1 MTTRT
6 DRIPV
11 PHIRRFVG
19 WTATIAAILAGLAG
33 CGGGGDSG
41 GAPPVLK
48 AEGAYS
54 GTTSRGYDIGVLVLE
69 DDTVWAYY
77 SVGSLIY
84 GFVHGAGASAN
95 NAFSVSNIRD
105 YYFPTVTTYS
115 GSASGSYV
123 PGVSVQGTLQ
133 YAGQTPMTFSA
144 TAAAVV
150 GYNYD
155 QPATPSAIAGAYS
168 GTVGPTGE
176 TASVT
181 IGASGALSAVT
192 SSGCSFTG
200 MAAPR
205 ASGKNVYDVA
215 ITFGPNPCLLANA
228 TVTGIGVIT
237 QPTSGVTQLL
247 AAVVDPG
254 RSVGLAF
261 VGTR

>member
-1 MTTRT
+1 M
-6 DRIPV
+6 
-11 PHIRRFVG
+11 
-19 WTATIAAILAGLAG
+19 A
-33 CGGGGDSG
+33 
-41 GAPPVLK
+41 K

-77 SVGSLIY
+77 SVGNLIY

-95 NAFSVSNIRD
+95 NAFSVSSIRD

-123 PGVSVQGTLQ
+123 PRDSVQGTLQ

-150 GYNYD
+150 GYDYD
-155 QPATPSAIAGAYS
+155 QAATPSALAGTWS

-176 TASVT
+176 TASIT
-181 IGASGALSAVT
+181 IDASGALNAVI

-200 MAAPR
+200 LAAPR
-205 ASGKNVYDVA
+205 TSGKNVYDVTV
-215 ITFGPNPCLLANA
+215 TFGPNPCLLANA
-228 TVTGIGVIT
+228 TVAGIGIVT
-237 QPTSGVTQLL
+237 RPTSNVTQLL
-247 AAVVDPG
+247 AAVVNPG